1 MCRRRCGS
9 DKVILWLCVGSE
21 CAASTS
27 VERSRGL
34 RVSMRT
40 GSWFSLKNHKTSV
53 KMLLA
58 EFPSQAV
65 QERPALLTNRKPMP
79 PLKVWPE
86 L

>member
-1 MCRRRCGS
+1 M
-9 DKVILWLCVGSE
+9 LPAPQW
-21 CAASTS
+21 
-27 VERSRGL
+27 RGPAGF
-34 RVSMRT
+34 VSL
-40 GSWFSLKNHKTSV
+40 GGQGAGFHLKNHKTSV